1 MRFVDNIAQCTVQ
14 VTVLADGRE
23 CPEYSIT
30 GDEHGNLQCYIPL
43 MSDQEISVQVSMDM
57 NAEHFEVDLF
67 ADGVI
72 RNFWQSTRNSVNKHR
87 APNVEFTQGIY
98 KAHRSLYR
106 SNMSTSLI
114 PDEVATAGTLRTNIG
129 TIEVMINKQ
138 DRDRHLHYHGCM
150 LPDEVP
156 KNWYNSAVAMTSTS
170 VQPSLQMMFK
180 EGTRM
185 QEADRGGTRL
195 RLRRTR
201 QGEAPWATFK
211 FIYRERDQLRAAGI
225 VNPARIGYAVA
236 TPLGSLGG
244 SRKRAAPND
253 HDGSPDSRL
262 NETQQQVQD
271 LRTEVLELQIQADR
285 AKKIRL
291 EKEKET
297 ERLARQAR
305 QEWAELEL
313 AKANL
318 ERQIAEERNKVI
330 TQEDEQ
336 NKLRKGYPNHDD
348 APADLDADGS
358 TEDESNH

>member
-1 MRFVDNIAQCTVQ
+1 MRFVDNIAQCTAQ
-14 VTVLADGRE
+14 VTILADGRE

-30 GDEHGNLQCYIPL
+30 GDEHGNLKCYIPL
-43 MSDQEISVQVSMDM
+43 MSDQQIAVQVAMDM

-67 ADGVI
+67 TDGVL
-72 RNFWQSTRNSVNKHR
+72 RNFWQSTHNSVNKHR

-98 KAHRSLYR
+98 RTHRSLYR
-106 SNMSTSLI
+106 SNMSTAVI
-114 PDEVATAGTLRTNIG
+114 PDDASKAETLRTNIG
-129 TIEVMINKQ
+129 TIEIMINKQ

-150 LPDEVP
+150 VPDDVP
-156 KNWYNSAVAMTSTS
+156 KNWYNQAVVPTSATL
-170 VQPSLQMMFK
+170 QPSLQMMFRD
-180 EGTRM
+180 GTRL

-195 RLRRTR
+195 RLKRTR

-211 FIYRERDQLRAAGI
+211 FIYREREQLRAAGI
-225 VNPARIGYAVA
+225 VNPARIGYSIT
-236 TPLGSLGG
+236 TPLESLSG

-253 HDGSPDSRL
+253 RDRTPEGYV
-262 NETQQQVQD
+262 NETPQDVQD

-305 QEWAELEL
+305 QEWAELAL

-318 ERQIAEERNKVI
+318 ERQIADEKTKST
-330 TQEDEQ
+330 TQEEEQ
-336 NKLRKGYPNHDD
+336 NKLRKAKPNTMDAAVDQDTISNDD
-348 APADLDADGS
+348 EGS
-358 TEDESNH
+358 G